1 MVYLPEEDSY
11 LLIEAVRKHLGNSRD
26 KIILEMGVGSGIIS
40 IYLADYAKKVYAVDV
55 DKEAIAYTKKEIK
68 KVSSRREKII
78 KNIHL
83 INSNLFSNLG
93 KELRFDLIVF
103 NPPYL
108 PNEKKIDNDIA
119 LNGGPEGNEV
129 IIDFLEQAKDYLS
142 LNGEILLLF
151 SSFSKR
157 NGILKRAK
165 ELGYDCKLLSKKTIF
180 FEKLYVY
187 KFKPKE
193 YLLAYGHRGKV
204 YIFNKGKKR
213 YLRKVPI
220 NSSKES
226 INIENEAKF
235 NKLLNKYKI
244 APKFI
249 SYDKKTDSCIREF
262 IDGERINDYFA
273 NHSKEEIISVI
284 KKIFIQLLKMDEL
297 KINKFEMTN
306 PYKHIIID
314 KKNNPHLID
323 FERCRYV
330 EQPKNVTQ
338 FLQYL
343 TSGNATVIFKK
354 KKIII
359 DKAKVVQLSKDYKK
373 SYDKELI
380 LKFLEKI
387 RK

>member
-11 LLIEAVRKHLGNSRD
+11 LLISTIRKYLKSKD
-26 KIILEMGVGSGIIS
+26 KIILEMGVGSGIVS
-40 IYLADYAKKVYAVDV
+40 IYLSDYASKVYAVDI
-55 DKEAIAYTKKEIK
+55 DKEAIEYAKKEIK
-68 KVSSRREKII
+68 KVSSRREKPI

-83 INSNLFSNLG
+83 INSDLFSRVN

-108 PNEKKIDNDIA
+108 PNEKKIKNDLA

-129 IIDFLEQAKDYLS
+129 IIKFLVEAKDYL
-142 LNGEILLLF
+142 NMDGEILLLF

-157 NGILKRAK
+157 NNILKKAK
-165 ELGYDCKLLSKKTIF
+165 DLSYESKLLNKQIIF

-187 KFKPKE
+187 KFKLKE
-193 YLLAYGHRGKV
+193 YLLAQGHRGKV
-204 YIFNKGKKR
+204 YIFNKGK
-213 YLRKVPI
+213 YIRKVPI

-249 SYDKKTDSCIREF
+249 SYDKKTDSFVREF
-262 IDGERINDYFA
+262 IDGERVGDYFV
-273 NHSKEEIISVI
+273 NHSKEEIISII
-284 KKIFIQLLKMDEL
+284 KKVFSQLLKMDEL

-314 KKNNPHLID
+314 KKHNPYLID
-323 FERCRYV
+323 FERCRFT

-343 TSGNATVIFKK
+343 TSGNITALFKK
-354 KKIII
+354 KKIKIEK
-359 DKAKVVQLSKDYKK
+359 DKVIALSKEYKK
-373 SYDKELI
+373 NYDKNLI
-380 LKFLEKI
+380 ERFLYALS
-387 RK
+387 

>member
-11 LLIEAVRKHLGNSRD
+11 LLINTIRKHLKSKNHTV
-26 KIILEMGVGSGIIS
+26 LEMGAGSGVIS
-40 IYLADYAKKVYAVDV
+40 IYLSDYVSKVYAVDI
-55 DKEAIAYTKKEIK
+55 DKEAIAYAKKEIR
-68 KVSSRREKII
+68 KVSSRREKPI

-83 INSNLFSNLG
+83 INSNLFSKVN

-108 PNEKKIDNDIA
+108 PNEKKIENDIA
-119 LNGGPEGNEV
+119 LNGGPEGNE
-129 IIDFLEQAKDYLS
+129 IIIKFLEQAKDYLNI
-142 LNGEILLLF
+142 NGEILLLF

-157 NGILKRAK
+157 NKILKKAK
-165 ELGYDCKLLSKKTIF
+165 ELGYETKLLSKKTIF

-193 YLLAYGHRGKV
+193 YLLAQGHRGKI
-204 YIFNKGKKR
+204 YTFNKGK
-213 YLRKVPI
+213 YIRKVPI

-235 NKLLNKYKI
+235 NKLLNKHKI

-249 SYDKKTDSCIREF
+249 SYDKKTDSLTRVF
-262 IDGERINDYFA
+262 IEGVRINDYLVA
-273 NHSKEEIISVI
+273 HDKKEILYIL
-284 KKIFIQLLKMDEL
+284 KKVFIQLLKMDEL

-314 KKNNPHLID
+314 KKGNPYLID
-323 FERCRYV
+323 FERCRFT

-338 FLQYL
+338 FLQYI
-343 TSGNATVIFKK
+343 TSGNITTLFKK
-354 KKIII
+354 KKINI
-359 DKAKVVQLSKDYKK
+359 DKTKVVQLSKQYKH
-373 SYDKELI
+373 SYNKELI
-380 LKFLEKI
+380 VNFLERLK
-387 RK
+387 

>member
-11 LLIEAVRKHLGNSRD
+11 LLISAIRKHLKSKNET
-26 KIILEMGVGSGIIS
+26 ILEMGAGSGVVS
-40 IYLADYAKKVYAVDV
+40 IYLSDYVSKIYAVDI
-55 DKEAIAYTKKEIK
+55 DKEAITYAREEIRK
-68 KVSSRREKII
+68 ASSRREKPI

-83 INSNLFSNLG
+83 INSDLFSSVG

-108 PNEKKIDNDIA
+108 PNEKKIENDIA
-119 LNGGPEGNEV
+119 LNGGPEGNE
-129 IIDFLEQAKDYLS
+129 IIIKFLEQAKDYLNI
-142 LNGEILLLF
+142 NGEILLLF

-157 NGILKRAK
+157 NKILKKAK
-165 ELGYDCKLLSKKTIF
+165 ELGYKAKLLSKKTIF

-187 KFKPKE
+187 SFKPKE
-193 YLLAYGHRGKV
+193 YLLAQGHRGRV
-204 YIFNKGKKR
+204 YIFNKGK
-213 YLRKVPI
+213 YIRKAPI
-220 NSSKES
+220 NSSKDS

-249 SYDKKTDSCIREF
+249 SYDKKTDSLTREF
-262 IDGERINDYFA
+262 IEGERINDYFIV
-273 NHSKEEIISVI
+273 HDKKEIISII
-284 KKIFIQLLKMDEL
+284 KKVFVQLLKMDEL

-306 PYKHIIID
+306 PYKHIVID
-314 KKNNPHLID
+314 KKHNPYLID
-323 FERCRYV
+323 FERCRFT

-343 TSGNATVIFKK
+343 TSGNITALFKK
-354 KKIII
+354 KKIKIN
-359 DKAKVVQLSKDYKK
+359 KNKVVQLSKDYKN

-380 LKFLEKI
+380 VKFMEKL
-387 RK
+387 